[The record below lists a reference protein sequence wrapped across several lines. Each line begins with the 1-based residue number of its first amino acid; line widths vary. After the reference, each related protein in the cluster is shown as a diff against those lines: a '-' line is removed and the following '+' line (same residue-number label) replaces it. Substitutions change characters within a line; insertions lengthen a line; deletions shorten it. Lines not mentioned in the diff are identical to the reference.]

1 MPSSTNSSA
10 HSRPNDTPPS
20 PTART
25 PGSYGRN
32 SYAGPI
38 PGDILHTRQRRT
50 RLSRSRR
57 TIGARRRQRQRRS
70 RPDPITRASLADA
83 PTAGCGNPANF
94 RIVAGPGVRRPV
106 LPLDSAVREEKCK
119 TGGWAPTRA
128 PGLCGSSTV
137 VADDRNRL
145 WTSPPGTH
153 AWFLIARIGAVEEAD
168 SDRWLVLFDR
178 Q

>member
-1 MPSSTNSSA
+1 M
-10 HSRPNDTPPS
+10 
-20 PTART
+20 
-25 PGSYGRN
+25 
-32 SYAGPI
+32 
-38 PGDILHTRQRRT
+38 
-50 RLSRSRR
+50 
-57 TIGARRRQRQRRS
+57 
-70 RPDPITRASLADA
+70 
-83 PTAGCGNPANF
+83 
-94 RIVAGPGVRRPV
+94 

-168 SDRWLVLFDR
+168 SDRWLVLLTDSEERPAELGGSPDPVARR
-178 Q
+178 QIVEALFSKGKR